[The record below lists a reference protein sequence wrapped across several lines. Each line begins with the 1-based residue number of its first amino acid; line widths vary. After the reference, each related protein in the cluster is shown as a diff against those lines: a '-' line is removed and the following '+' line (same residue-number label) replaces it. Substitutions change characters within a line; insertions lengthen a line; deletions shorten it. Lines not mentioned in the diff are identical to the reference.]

1 MSDTAPNRGWV
12 CRGPPELRASWVCGG
27 DAAPGAGL
35 GEDADPAFSSGHP
48 RPLCTL
54 LTHLKGHLL
63 QDPLQNLSRELWQK
77 GLT

>member
-35 GEDADPAFSSGHP
+35 GEDADPAFSSGQGGRVP
-48 RPLCTL
+48 GGQRGRVG
-54 LTHLKGHLL
+54 THGVICA
-63 QDPLQNLSRELWQK
+63 PF
-77 GLT
+77 GGG